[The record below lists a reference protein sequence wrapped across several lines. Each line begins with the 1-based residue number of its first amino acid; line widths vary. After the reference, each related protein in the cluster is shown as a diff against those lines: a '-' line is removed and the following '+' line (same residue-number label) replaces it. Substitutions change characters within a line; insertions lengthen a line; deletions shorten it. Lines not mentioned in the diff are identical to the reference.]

1 MKNKREVFKG
11 RRLVGLVS
19 FDQVEQE
26 AKSLVEAAGCA
37 EKRGMVKSVVGVR
50 GLVTSGKCRGQPGHE
65 LHDRCPVVLGSSG
78 TVSMLSRRHVLENLK
93 KKFEEEKKILKRLPK
108 LTDPGR
114 FAVPCAVLGVEFKDS
129 LCDTGSSVNLMSMR
143 TANKFGMTRF
153 QEATRMLRFA
163 NNSTMKPE
171 GFLPNVNLRIAD
183 CLIETD
189 FHVIEMVSDVERP
202 LILVKEAY
210 ARAKSAKSPTNPQAL
225 FIEERSCVWNYVDL
239 RFLDDED
246 EVCICEELDDLVFGE
261 LEAGEGTRMDISVS
275 VPPKPHPLVGT
286 SSISAAHENQKEP
299 YLSVGTSFIS
309 AAHENQKEPHPS
321 VGTYSISVPYS
332 NTCSTT
338 EKGIGNNSLDLL
350 PAPHRSPIPIG
361 GVHSTQGADDIYINK
376 YFMNK
381 AELMQK
387 MRTWE
392 LEYKFEFRIGETER
406 NREGFRQRRYRIQQR
421 RRDSGGGDEIPAEA
435 TRSLVEDENFGCD
448 RRRRLGQNGRAGLAR
463 LTYLFAARDETREG
477 SKKIFDEIRRSE
489 DKVTL
494 RRRRIDPGPFLIRV
508 TIGETV
514 IDKCL
519 CDSGSKCNIMSEATA
534 IQLGMTNQTP
544 SCYKLRMEDD
554 SFFQPIG
561 ELLDEVLVIEN
572 TQMVLD
578 FHICKLMESSP
589 QLILGRDF
597 LSNIGAV
604 IDYGTRRCRA
614 GTVSRRM
621 SLINCIGSINVKLQ
635 VIGIFP
641 FCYVAKLISCTIYI
655 SRERGI
661 VKVPEI
667 WLLLE
672 AVKAY
677 LDDEYYEGPHTPYL
691 VDFGALLA
699 AEFASVRT
707 SAGLRREVHLGSL
720 VSPIFSHMEFD
731 LLPSTQ
737 ASRLARATSQVPP
750 RGSTFSQAPLLIF
763 YKMEFIIEELPEET
777 MTEYKRVMYM
787 TGKKNNLML
796 RTFLCTISWFRFFC
810 FTTPLA
816 TAPIATPVASPVAS
830 LEDVAVNTSGTD
842 DLSAILSDTRRRLID
857 SPPSATTTPSD
868 GPNSP
873 ERRRSRRHIRQR
885 TTRRVSRVVVT
896 DRY

>member
-1 MKNKREVFKG
+1 
-11 RRLVGLVS
+11 
-19 FDQVEQE
+19 
-26 AKSLVEAAGCA
+26 
-37 EKRGMVKSVVGVR
+37 
-50 GLVTSGKCRGQPGHE
+50 
-65 LHDRCPVVLGSSG
+65 
-78 TVSMLSRRHVLENLK
+78 
-93 KKFEEEKKILKRLPK
+93 
-108 LTDPGR
+108 
-114 FAVPCAVLGVEFKDS
+114 
-129 LCDTGSSVNLMSMR
+129 
-143 TANKFGMTRF
+143 
-153 QEATRMLRFA
+153 
-163 NNSTMKPE
+163 
-171 GFLPNVNLRIAD
+171 
-183 CLIETD
+183 
-189 FHVIEMVSDVERP
+189 
-202 LILVKEAY
+202 
-210 ARAKSAKSPTNPQAL
+210 
-225 FIEERSCVWNYVDL
+225 
-239 RFLDDED
+239 
-246 EVCICEELDDLVFGE
+246 
-261 LEAGEGTRMDISVS
+261 
-275 VPPKPHPLVGT
+275 
-286 SSISAAHENQKEP
+286 
-299 YLSVGTSFIS
+299 
-309 AAHENQKEPHPS
+309 
-321 VGTYSISVPYS
+321 
-332 NTCSTT
+332 
-338 EKGIGNNSLDLL
+338 
-350 PAPHRSPIPIG
+350 
-361 GVHSTQGADDIYINK
+361 
-376 YFMNK
+376 
-381 AELMQK
+381 
-387 MRTWE
+387 
-392 LEYKFEFRIGETER
+392 
-406 NREGFRQRRYRIQQR
+406 
-421 RRDSGGGDEIPAEA
+421 
-435 TRSLVEDENFGCD
+435 
-448 RRRRLGQNGRAGLAR
+448 
-463 LTYLFAARDETREG
+463 
-477 SKKIFDEIRRSE
+477 
-489 DKVTL
+489 
-494 RRRRIDPGPFLIRV
+494 
-508 TIGETV
+508 
-514 IDKCL
+514 
-519 CDSGSKCNIMSEATA
+519 MSEATA

-720 VSPIFSHMEFD
+720 V
-731 LLPSTQ
+731 
-737 ASRLARATSQVPP
+737 PP